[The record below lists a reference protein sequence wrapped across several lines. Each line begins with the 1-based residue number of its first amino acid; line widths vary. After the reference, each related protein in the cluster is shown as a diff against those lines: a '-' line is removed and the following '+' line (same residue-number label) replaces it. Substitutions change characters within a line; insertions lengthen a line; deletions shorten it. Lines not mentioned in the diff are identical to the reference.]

1 MNKKWRKYL
10 LIIAS
15 VVILSLV
22 GLLIIL
28 LHYQNGFGYGTWI
41 NGVYCTGKSVNTVND
56 EIVSEYPI
64 PTVVIKSIDG
74 TEYEIEGTKFGFYY
88 DCISELKKIMELQDE
103 SVNVFSGA
111 EYEIIG
117 ERFYDEEQ
125 LLSEIH
131 HMKLFAD
138 SADLAP
144 GVALSWDGEKY
155 MVSDTTHD
163 VLNKMKAVDCILA
176 SVREGNYFIDLY
188 EKSCYE
194 DVAYTDDMKQV
205 FLLYDLINKFL
216 EIKVEHI
223 MGVEHEIAPK
233 SELLNWLEKD
243 ANGIPVCVDGKLQ
256 IEKEGILSYVSNLA
270 SEYDTYNVVREYD
283 TITGMKAVIPGGNY
297 GNQINVEA
305 ETEIIYQSLL
315 DGETEIIREPA
326 YSQKAY
332 YQGHDDIGPDFIEV
346 DITNQK
352 LYLVK
357 DNEILI
363 ETDIVTG
370 SVDSG
375 WDTPELVCTVYS
387 MSRNRVLRGPGYES
401 PVSYWVPVYGDI
413 GLHDASWR
421 SKFGGEIYKKNG
433 SHGCINIPSEVM
445 DDIYYSIEIGYP
457 VIIYSLVDNIQE

>member
-1 MNKKWRKYL
+1 M
-10 LIIAS
+10 
-15 VVILSLV
+15 
-22 GLLIIL
+22 
-28 LHYQNGFGYGTWI
+28 
-41 NGVYCTGKSVNTVND
+41 
-56 EIVSEYPI
+56 
-64 PTVVIKSIDG
+64 
-74 TEYEIEGTKFGFYY
+74 
-88 DCISELKKIMELQDE
+88 
-103 SVNVFSGA
+103 
-111 EYEIIG
+111 
-117 ERFYDEEQ
+117 
-125 LLSEIH
+125 
-131 HMKLFAD
+131 
-138 SADLAP
+138 
-144 GVALSWDGEKY
+144 
-155 MVSDTTHD
+155 
-163 VLNKMKAVDCILA
+163 
-176 SVREGNYFIDLY
+176 
-188 EKSCYE
+188 
-194 DVAYTDDMKQV
+194 
-205 FLLYDLINKFL
+205 
-216 EIKVEHI
+216 
-223 MGVEHEIAPK
+223 
-233 SELLNWLEKD
+233 LNWLEKD